1 MYSRHRFQLTH
12 LSPLIFVK
20 PRHHHQLTG
29 LIVVHRV
36 LAYLESHLDSLRGR
50 VVIFPSLNPTGHLN
64 MTRFPQF
71 EAADP
76 NRFWP
81 DANPE
86 AAANRAEAASDADDW
101 LAAIVAR
108 AAAPKPI
115 ERCWTAVFELFR
127 ACRPD
132 FHLDLHT
139 ICAQSIPFLFLDRV
153 MYDDSGDAARAAE
166 ARAAAE
172 SLFARTRDLCAA
184 IGLCCALES
193 AAARYI
199 KRELHRST
207 SGAVLNILRVPA
219 VTIEL
224 GGNAPVE
231 PSARDAGV
239 QGVLNALAHAGCCP
253 REIAAPIRCVPT
265 PCALALAAS
274 DIAAAG
280 PVDANSG
287 GASEVAFAVSAAAA
301 PLFRHLDYPYV
312 PCAGVVDFLLKPGDC
327 FVVGDTLAVVRAID
341 GRERARVAAEFD
353 GAVIAWRDGVTR
365 YGGEALGVCA
375 AEDRLPTV
383 VAWAS
388 LKKDK
393 EKK

>member
-1 MYSRHRFQLTH
+1 M
-12 LSPLIFVK
+12 
-20 PRHHHQLTG
+20 TG

-132 FHLDLHT
+132 YHLDLHT

-153 MYDDSGDAARAAE
+153 LFDDTHDSGDAARAEE
-166 ARAAAE
+166 ARVAAE
-172 SLFARTRDLCAA
+172 QLFARTRDLCAA

-224 GGNAPVE
+224 GGNASVE
-231 PSARDAGV
+231 PNARDAGV

-253 REIAAPIRCVPT
+253 REVAAPIRCVPT
-265 PCALALAAS
+265 PCALTAATGPADAAGGGS
-274 DIAAAG
+274 SVATAAA
-280 PVDANSG
+280 
-287 GASEVAFAVSAAAA
+287 AVAA

-312 PCAGVVDFLLKPGDC
+312 PCAGVVDFLLKPGDR
-327 FVVGDTLAVVRAID
+327 FAVGDTMAVVRAID
-341 GRERARVAAEFD
+341 GRERARVCAEFD

-383 VAWAS
+383 VSWAS
-388 LKKDK
+388 LKKEK
-393 EKK
+393 EKDKK